1 MSLHLTWHSRASAI
15 SSDLWKRFFP
25 TPFEGLFWYH
35 SIEMGC
41 VNPSEYSYGL
51 LRRGDAVV
59 GLVPAFVFNMP
70 LDLILPP
77 GSGNTLKRALARL
90 FGMRTL
96 RIFFIGNVAGEEG
109 RIGLDAGSSL
119 HSVAVAIHDAARAR
133 AASLGARLLVWKDF
147 IAEDAVALDQL
158 RISRGAFRIPS
169 YPGSEIPLLPG
180 GYLSFL
186 ATQTSAR
193 RHKIK
198 RKLSVGENVLPVATR
213 LISCPESAELPR
225 LFRLFRQT
233 YKRGATKFEDLSER
247 FFGEIAQASESQ
259 FVVLESKRDAV
270 PVAFMLLLRLGSRV
284 INRFVGIDYDL
295 GANAYL
301 PFRLFAA
308 GYDWAAS
315 TGARVLQSG
324 QTGYSAKLDL
334 GHDLIPLFNYC
345 EHSNPLV
352 NRMISRA
359 TREITW
365 QSLDRSLEAH
375 VRAME
380 VRLQN
385 RAAD

>member
-25 TPFEGLFWYH
+25 PPFEGLFWYH
-35 SIEMGC
+35 SIQTGC
-41 VNPSEYSYGL
+41 IAPSEYSYGL
-51 LRRGDAVV
+51 LRRGGAVV

-77 GSGNTLKRALARL
+77 GSGSALKRALARL

-109 RIGLDAGSSL
+109 HIGLDAGSSL
-119 HSVAVAIHDAARAR
+119 HSVAIDIHDAARAR
-133 AASLGARLLVWKDF
+133 ATSLGARLLVWKDF
-147 IAEDAVALDQL
+147 IAEDSVALDQL
-158 RISRGAFRIPS
+158 CLSRGAFRIPS
-169 YPGSEIPLLPG
+169 YPGSEIPLFPG
-180 GYLSFL
+180 GYSSFL
-186 ATQTSAR
+186 RMQTSAR

-198 RKLSVGENVLPVATR
+198 RKLSMGESVLPVETR
-213 LISCPESAELPR
+213 LIACPESAELR
-225 LFRLFRQT
+225 GLFRLFRQT
-233 YKRGATKFEDLSER
+233 YERGTTKFEDLSER
-247 FFGEIAQASESQ
+247 FFAEIAQAAESQ
-259 FVVLESKRDAV
+259 FIVMETTHGAV

-324 QTGYSAKLDL
+324 QTGYCAKLDL
-334 GHDLIPLFNYC
+334 GHDLVPLFNYC

-352 NRMISRA
+352 NLMIGRA
-359 TREITW
+359 TKETTW
-365 QSLDRSLEAH
+365 QSLDRSLDAH
-375 VRAME
+375 VRAMGL
-380 VRLQN
+380 RSQK
-385 RAAD
+385 RAAC